1 MAKKIGGSRVRL
13 FLAKTLS
20 HMACQDGQFDVVE
33 LMIQNELCVKSS
45 PFLIVFLYTFLYQEI
60 KSSLYDIVN
69 GTSMHKK

>member
-1 MAKKIGGSRVRL
+1 MAWKN
-13 FLAKTLS
+13 
-20 HMACQDGQFDVVE
+20 GQFDDVK

-45 PFLIVFLYTFLYQEI
+45 AFLIVFLYTFLYQEI

>member
-1 MAKKIGGSRVRL
+1 
-13 FLAKTLS
+13 
-20 HMACQDGQFDVVE
+20 MACQDGQFDVVE